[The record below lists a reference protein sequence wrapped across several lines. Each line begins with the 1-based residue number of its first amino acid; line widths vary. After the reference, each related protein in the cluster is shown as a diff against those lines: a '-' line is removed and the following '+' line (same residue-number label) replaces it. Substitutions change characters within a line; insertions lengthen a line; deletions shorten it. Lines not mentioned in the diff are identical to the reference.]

1 MFEKLYSRELML
13 DNGGCAI
20 LAFQTECRLALSV
33 RLPIGFFSSKQ
44 NVDLYLFILLFF
56 LEMVVYAV
64 VSSCFLASV
73 GCSSV
78 LQIGHM
84 FPSLG
89 GGKCCF
95 AVGLS

>member
-1 MFEKLYSRELML
+1 MDVQFWL
-13 DNGGCAI
+13 
-20 LAFQTECRLALSV
+20 
-33 RLPIGFFSSKQ
+33 SKQ
-44 NVDLYLFILLFF
+44 NVDLYPFILLFF

-95 AVGLS
+95 AVGSSCD